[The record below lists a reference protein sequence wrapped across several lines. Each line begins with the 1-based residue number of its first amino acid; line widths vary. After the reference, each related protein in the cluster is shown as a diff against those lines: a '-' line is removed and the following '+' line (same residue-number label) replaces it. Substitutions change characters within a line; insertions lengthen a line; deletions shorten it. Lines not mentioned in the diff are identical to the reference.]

1 MKINSNRPNK
11 PLGLLFI
18 IIGSIILI
26 TTAGELLVR
35 LAIAIGGLILINYG
49 MRLYGMQ
56 PAQQMIMRAWFNRS
70 RW

>member
-1 MKINSNRPNK
+1 MKINSNKSNK

-18 IIGSIILI
+18 IIGLIILI
-26 TTAGELLVR
+26 LTAGELLVR
-35 LAIAIGGLILINYG
+35 LVVALGAIMLINYG